1 MSNKPIELH
10 DSDIFTFKQ
19 YSELDI
25 PEETFLLEPWL
36 ILPSY
41 TLLVAKRGLGKSF
54 FSIAVA
60 SAIASGTDIM
70 NWHAPEPQK
79 VLYIDGEMS
88 SRQLQ
93 DRLKQMTTGLPHIDE
108 NLLVLSAPY
117 MVKCEREAPRFAEK
131 AWRTLLW
138 RYIARNQ
145 DIKLVIFDNIS
156 CLFTGLDEN
165 NKFDWDEPDEF
176 FIGLRSSGISVMLV
190 HHTGKDGAKGQ
201 RGSSSR
207 EDHVDVSLRL
217 SGVPGHD
224 PSKGCKITTHFSKSR
239 SIHGEKIMSIQM
251 DLEEVD
257 GRLQFIEGEATQL
270 QKDIMMEIE
279 MGTTYRKIS
288 KKLDC
293 SVRYVNTTAKRYKD
307 VGI

>member
-60 SAIASGTDIM
+60 SAIASGTDVM
-70 NWHAPEPQK
+70 CWHAPEPQK

-93 DRLKQMTTGLPHIDE
+93 DRLRQMTVGLPHIDE
-108 NLLVLSAPY
+108 NLLILSAPY

-131 AWRTLLW
+131 AWRAQLW

-145 DIKLVIFDNIS
+145 DIKLIIFDNIS
-156 CLFTGLDEN
+156 CLFAGLDEN
-165 NKFDWDEPDEF
+165 NKSDWDEPDEF

-190 HHTGKDGAKGQ
+190 HHKGKDGSKGQ
-201 RGSSSR
+201 RGSSAR
-207 EDHVDVSLRL
+207 EDHVDVTLNL
-217 SGVPGHD
+217 TGVPGHD
-224 PSKGCKITTHFSKSR
+224 PSKGCKLTTHFDKSR
-239 SIHGEKIMSIQM
+239 SIHGEKIMSMQM
-251 DLEEVD
+251 DLEDVD
-257 GRLQFIEGEATQL
+257 GRLQFVEGEATEL
-270 QKDIMMEIE
+270 QKEIMAEIAL
-279 MGTTYRKIS
+279 GTSFRATA

-293 SVRYVNTTAKRYKD
+293 NVRYVTTTVKRFKNTLL
-307 VGI
+307 